1 MPSQIAPTTAVTPP
15 TTRATGEGPERA
27 GAVRGRA
34 GAGRVEDDRG
44 AGAGALLERLVG
56 EVPDRP
62 DPERG
67 RGGAG
72 ERVAMLA
79 GYPHQPLKTRQP
91 HRQHNPTPFASMCPD
106 AR

>member
-1 MPSQIAPTTAVTPP
+1 VTPP
-15 TTRATGEGPERA
+15 NARETGEGPERA

-34 GAGRVEDDRG
+34 EEGRVEDDRG
-44 AGAGALLERLVG
+44 FAAWVLLERLVG

-72 ERVAMLA
+72 ERVAMLVR
-79 GYPHQPLKTRQP
+79 L
-91 HRQHNPTPFASMCPD
+91 PT
-106 AR
+106 